1 MGKHVRRNTN
11 EITLQRSFVFHIYF
25 IVWLDHTRQYYAL
38 IKIVWYHNHLCLVHL
53 IEFFHQKENK
63 LNIQLYSMKKSISI
77 ITYLCNY
84 TMITIH
90 CSFWVWIIDQDVSWR
105 YIVIVW
111 LRLLLNVQCTFRI
124 IFRHSV
130 FLYSI
135 NRLTKIES
143 IFARRSWKLTMR
155 MLLVFTA

>member
-1 MGKHVRRNTN
+1 MIGPHPTILCAYKDSLVS
-11 EITLQRSFVFHIYF
+11 QSFMFSTSNRVFSSKRKQ
-25 IVWLDHTRQYYAL
+25 TQYSV
-38 IKIVWYHNHLCLVHL
+38 ISQW
-53 IEFFHQKENK
+53 
-63 LNIQLYSMKKSISI
+63 KKSISI

-84 TMITIH
+84 ITIH